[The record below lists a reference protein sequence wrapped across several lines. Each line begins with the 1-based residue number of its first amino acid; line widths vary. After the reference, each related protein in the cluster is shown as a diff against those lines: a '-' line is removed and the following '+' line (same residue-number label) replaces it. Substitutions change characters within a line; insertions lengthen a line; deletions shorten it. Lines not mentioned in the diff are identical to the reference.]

1 MLSNQKSNAIR
12 RILSDLRDIES
23 SDLSNE
29 NGIYYEYNDKNIFNI
44 RFLIIG
50 PEETPYQNGFSF

>member
-29 NGIYYEYNDKNIFNI
+29 NGIYYEYND
-44 RFLIIG
+44 
-50 PEETPYQNGFSF
+50 